1 MFVEGGNGSIRR
13 GRGAITG
20 IEAYQSQM
28 YLNNPPWSE
37 DLLHSSSSSSSASSS
52 ALPGGVVDLVKS
64 LNKQRLYREITLAL
78 RTTLRDAIAE
88 FSFLRVKGLGK
99 LLKFL
104 GSVVESENMIA
115 LFRETQTFT
124 KFQVVPVLFHYS
136 IAPSKSGLVPKL
148 DDKSSEEHTKIASPP
163 TSNEVALALQVLEGC
178 CLLDRD
184 SRTLAQQHMAIK
196 EIVRLLSAGSTL
208 VQRAC
213 LDALIALMLDSLENQ
228 KEFERHHGVRQVAEL
243 VKNGNIDEELRLKC
257 AEFLLL
263 VVGNVIPSSSK
274 FIDNIEDEEGREE
287 PSRIESVQDDILELL
302 GEEIASLLWAAGQ
315 LWSSIDSE
323 RKQSSLQFQAQ
334 QLLDCLDSKR

>member
-1 MFVEGGNGSIRR
+1 MVASGEGVGG
-13 GRGAITG
+13 ITG
-20 IEAYQSQM
+20 IEPYQFQM
-28 YLNNPPWSE
+28 YLHNPPWSE
-37 DLLHSSSSSSSASSS
+37 DLLHSSSPSSASASSS
-52 ALPGGVVDLVKS
+52 ALPGGAVDLVKS

-78 RTTLRDAIAE
+78 RTTLRDATAE

-104 GSVVESENMIA
+104 ASVVETENMIE

-124 KFQVVPVLFHYS
+124 EFQVVPVLFHYS
-136 IAPSKSGLVPKL
+136 IAPSKSGLVPKS
-148 DDKSSEEHTKIASPP
+148 DDKSSEEHRKIASPP

-184 SRTLAQQHMAIK
+184 SRTLAPQYMAIK
-196 EIVRLLSAGSTL
+196 EIIRLLSDGSTL
-208 VQRAC
+208 VQCAC

-228 KEFERHHGVRQVAEL
+228 KEFERHRGVRKVAEL
-243 VKNGNIDEELRLKC
+243 INFFHVDEQLRLKC

-263 VVGNVIPSSSK
+263 VVGNVLPSSSK
-274 FIDNIEDEEGREE
+274 FIENIEDEEGQEE

-302 GEEIASLLWAAGQ
+302 GEEIASLLWAARQ
-315 LWSSIDSE
+315 LWSSVDSE
-323 RKQSSLQFQAQ
+323 RKQTSLQTSLQFQAQ

>member
-1 MFVEGGNGSIRR
+1 
-13 GRGAITG
+13 
-20 IEAYQSQM
+20 
-28 YLNNPPWSE
+28 
-37 DLLHSSSSSSSASSS
+37 
-52 ALPGGVVDLVKS
+52 
-64 LNKQRLYREITLAL
+64 
-78 RTTLRDAIAE
+78 
-88 FSFLRVKGLGK
+88 
-99 LLKFL
+99 
-104 GSVVESENMIA
+104 
-115 LFRETQTFT
+115 
-124 KFQVVPVLFHYS
+124 
-136 IAPSKSGLVPKL
+136 
-148 DDKSSEEHTKIASPP
+148 
-163 TSNEVALALQVLEGC
+163 
-178 CLLDRD
+178 
-184 SRTLAQQHMAIK
+184 MAI
-196 EIVRLLSAGSTL
+196 
-208 VQRAC
+208 
-213 LDALIALMLDSLENQ
+213 

>member
-1 MFVEGGNGSIRR
+1 
-13 GRGAITG
+13 
-20 IEAYQSQM
+20 M
-28 YLNNPPWSE
+28 YLNKPPWSD
-37 DLLHSSSSSSSASSS
+37 DLLHPSSSSPSASST

-78 RTTLRDAIAE
+78 RTTIRDATAE
-88 FSFLRVKGLGK
+88 YSFLRVKGLGK

-104 GSVVESENMIA
+104 GSVVESENMIE

-124 KFQVVPVLFHYS
+124 EFQVVPVLFHYS
-136 IAPSKSGLVPKL
+136 IAPSKSGRVPKS
-148 DDKSSEEHTKIASPP
+148 DDKSSEEHRKISSLP

-208 VQRAC
+208 VQSAC

-228 KEFERHHGVRQVAEL
+228 KEFERHHGVRKVAEL
-243 VKNGNIDEELRLKC
+243 VKNGYINEQLRLKC

-263 VVGNVIPSSSK
+263 VVGNVLPSSSK

-287 PSRIESVQDDILELL
+287 PSRIKSVQDDILELL

-323 RKQSSLQFQAQ
+323 KKQTSLQFQAQ
-334 QLLDCLDSKR
+334 QLLDCLDSKDDDAALTL